1 MPNRR
6 MRKTACPVVWEG
18 HGAKSPRLDPI
29 ISNAFRFFRRKEAGV
44 FLVEFKEEGDAFG
57 FGFKIGF
64 AVGGINGAVE
74 GLMGF
79 KKHRWSRLEKNI
91 Q

>member
-1 MPNRR
+1 M
-6 MRKTACPVVWEG
+6 AG
-18 HGAKSPRLDPI
+18 SPITPFLIFLLVSDCSGSSPS
-29 ISNAFRFFRRKEAGV
+29 ISNAFGFFRRKEAGV